1 MEFGC
6 ALSTIMRY
14 FLPLIAE
21 FNEKNLKQIIIGSC
35 IIYDFFVCVQ
45 SILVYIENNRKTSYM
60 KFDEAR
66 KEWTVPNN
74 MKEEEE
80 KMAQQRQR

>member
-1 MEFGC
+1 
-6 ALSTIMRY
+6 
-14 FLPLIAE
+14 
-21 FNEKNLKQIIIGSC
+21 
-35 IIYDFFVCVQ
+35 
-45 SILVYIENNRKTSYM
+45 M